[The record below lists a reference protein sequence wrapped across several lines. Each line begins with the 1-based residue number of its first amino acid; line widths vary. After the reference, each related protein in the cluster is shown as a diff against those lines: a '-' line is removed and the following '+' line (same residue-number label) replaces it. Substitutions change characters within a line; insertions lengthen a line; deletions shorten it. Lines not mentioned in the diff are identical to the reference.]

1 VDAKGKMASETIWG
15 QNKTPGVLR
24 LLLVDDHAILREGV
38 RGLLELDPGLSVV
51 GECGTCDEA
60 VVLARNTMPDIV
72 LTDIGL
78 PGRSGLS
85 LIADLRNLSPDIR
98 VILLTAHSSAEYIQA
113 AVDVRADGYVLKDAD
128 HAELLTAIRTVA
140 KGQPFMCKTVAN
152 AVMANYLGR
161 GNHGDQGAS
170 QTPLRLVTVRE
181 RQVLSRIASGKTN
194 KAVARELMLSVKT
207 VEKHRANLMR
217 KLDLHNSADIT
228 RFALCYGLI
237 TRISEEAPV
246 AREIVSMLLGS

>member
-1 VDAKGKMASETIWG
+1 
-15 QNKTPGVLR
+15 
-24 LLLVDDHAILREGV
+24 
-38 RGLLELDPGLSVV
+38 
-51 GECGTCDEA
+51 
-60 VVLARNTMPDIV
+60 MPDIV

-98 VILLTAHSSAEYIQA
+98 VILLTAHSSDEYIQA

-128 HAELLTAIRTVA
+128 HAELITAIRTVA

-161 GNHGDQGAS
+161 GSHGEQGSS
-170 QTPLRLVTVRE
+170 QSPLRLVTERE
-181 RQVLSRIASGKTN
+181 RQVLSRIASGRTN
-194 KAVARELMLSVKT
+194 KAVARELSLSVKT

-228 RFALCYGLI
+228 RFALGYGLI
-237 TRISEEAPV
+237 TRISEEAPA
-246 AREIVSMLLGS
+246 AREIISILLGS